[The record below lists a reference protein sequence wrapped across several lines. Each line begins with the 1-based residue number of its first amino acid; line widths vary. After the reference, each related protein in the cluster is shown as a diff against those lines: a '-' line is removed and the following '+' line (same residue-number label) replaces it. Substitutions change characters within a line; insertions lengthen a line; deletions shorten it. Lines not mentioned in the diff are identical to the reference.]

1 MDHFRSAPT
10 TQSNNTPTPG
20 LVPPRERREVGAV
33 YQVQPP
39 RRQAWI
45 KRRVTEASS
54 NPSFFILLQIDLGSH
69 APRNPGVMHEH
80 ESCWQELIPDPFPF
94 CLTSVQRR
102 ALFFFQNGIR
112 RAVDRFRNLIDFT
125 FMKMLLKMTY
135 WLFIRHDLRVINLY
149 IHSDVLKLHQTI
161 SLLKLGFKATR
172 IKSCTKRM
180 MNFQF

>member
-1 MDHFRSAPT
+1 MNPFSWLSGILNPNSFLSKTRR
-10 TQSNNTPTPG
+10 
-20 LVPPRERREVGAV
+20 PRNENHPYIQRMMHQEGCRRKVGAV

-102 ALFFFQNGIR
+102 G
-112 RAVDRFRNLIDFT
+112 
-125 FMKMLLKMTY
+125 
-135 WLFIRHDLRVINLY
+135 
-149 IHSDVLKLHQTI
+149 
-161 SLLKLGFKATR
+161 
-172 IKSCTKRM
+172 SC
-180 MNFQF
+180 